1 LFALLCPYQAGSRIV
16 QAVQEK
22 GAYLMELRHYSKEKI
37 EFDRDRTYR
46 DHGARGGKPDGFWVS
61 VAGPYDWEWWCR
73 EEDFGLHHLAVVH
86 RVTLAEDATILRIT
100 CGKELDAFHNQWAV
114 ETRMSRSL
122 DDAGV
127 TDKRYWEVD
136 WAAVA
141 ERWEG
146 IIMAPYL
153 RSHRFVG
160 STPFW
165 YLGVDAAS
173 CCIWNPRA
181 VASVEVISDPP

>member
-1 LFALLCPYQAGSRIV
+1 
-16 QAVQEK
+16 
-22 GAYLMELRHYSKEKI
+22 MELRHYSKEEI
-37 EFDRDRTYR
+37 HFDRDRTYR

-73 EEDFGLHHLAVVH
+73 EEEFGLHHLAVVH

-100 CGKELDAFHNQWAV
+100 CGEELDAFHNEWAV

-122 DDAGV
+122 ND
-127 TDKRYWEVD
+127 TDKRWWEID

-146 IIMAPYL
+146 IIIAPYL
-153 RSHRFVG
+153 WSHRFDG
-160 STPFW
+160 PFW
-165 YLGVDAAS
+165 FYGIDCAS
-173 CCIWNPRA
+173 GCIWNPRA
-181 VASVEVISDPP
+181 VASVEVISDPPLIPLDISSENP